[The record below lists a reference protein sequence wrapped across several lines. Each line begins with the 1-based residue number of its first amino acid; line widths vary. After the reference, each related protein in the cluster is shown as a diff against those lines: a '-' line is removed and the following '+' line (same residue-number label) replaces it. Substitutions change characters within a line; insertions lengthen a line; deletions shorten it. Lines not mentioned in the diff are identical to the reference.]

1 MSEGLGLC
9 LDRVR
14 QRAPLV
20 HNITN
25 YVTAN
30 DVANLLLACGARPVM
45 ADDPRETAEIASH
58 AAALH
63 LNLGTFSAQR
73 YEAMLAAGQAAG
85 AAGRPIVLDPVGAGG
100 STLRRQSALALLQTF
115 PVTVIRGNYS
125 ELRALAE
132 DMTTTGGVD
141 GARSDEADPLHPE
154 KAAEHLKAMARSM
167 ETILAATGAV
177 DLVTDGE
184 RCFIIRNGRG
194 EMSRIT
200 GTGCQLSALTAA
212 FLAANPDAPL
222 EAAAAAVCAMGLAG
236 ERGWQRMGP
245 LDGNI
250 AYRGYLID
258 AVYHLSGEELEKGA
272 NYEVQ

>member
-1 MSEGLGLC
+1 MCKMLGEC

-30 DVANLLLACGARPVM
+30 DVANLLLACGARPIM
-45 ADDPRETAEIASH
+45 ADDPQEAAEITAH

-63 LNLGTFSAQR
+63 LNLGTFSSR
-73 YEAMLAAGQAAG
+73 TVPSMLAAGEE
-85 AAGRPIVLDPVGAGG
+85 AGRLGHPIVLDPVGVGA
-100 STLRRQSALALLQTF
+100 STPRRRTAKALLEAL
-115 PVTVIRGNYS
+115 PVTVIRGNLS
-125 ELRALAE
+125 ELRALSHGFSTA
-132 DMTTTGGVD
+132 DGVD
-141 GARSDEADPLHPE
+141 AAASDQVDPLHPE
-154 KAAEHLKAMARSM
+154 KAAERLKAMARSM
-167 ETILAATGAV
+167 GTILAATGAV
-177 DLVTDGE
+177 DLVTDGA
-184 RCFIIRNGRG
+184 RCFMIRNGRP

-212 FLAANPDAPL
+212 FLGANPERPL

-236 ERGWQRMGP
+236 ELGWARMGP

-258 AVYHLSGEELEKGA
+258 AIYHLSGETLEKGA
-272 NYEVQ
+272 RYEVH